1 MFWRFGFNNPSAID
15 GLLEQ
20 PDTTLEQVLT
30 DQDIIQEAKS
40 QNPKL
45 IEFLAKKDNLS
56 ELIDLFYTLDSE
68 KQRLPLIACEI
79 LACEIPRLVD
89 AIVLDYQDLLLK
101 FWDFLRKPFSV
112 DASYSF
118 QAAYFSKIIT
128 IFLTKRTTDMLGFI
142 KSTPE
147 NLKLILANLQSS
159 AIMDLLLT
167 LIRLEELPEA
177 KGIVQ
182 WLSDNGLLI
191 NLLYRLDPNQD
202 TDEHST
208 AQQCICEIVR
218 MSQTSLVESPSLGV
232 NDIITTLTSRDTM
245 QTMVDFMLD
254 TSAPNSVSSLINCV
268 TIIID
273 IIRHNNSDLDQETS
287 FAVVLGYQ
295 NQIAQQSGVS
305 LINMLSVLTE
315 NIDKFVDLLLKPNQV
330 DTPRATTPL
339 GFERLKICELFAELL
354 HCSNMSSLNVIQGD
368 ADEEENSPTYGDSL
382 KLAFVK
388 HKVMPVSIDLF
399 FVFPLNNFLHY
410 VVYDSLHQIFNG
422 QMNRESNRQLALSIF
437 NEGRLTDKIVKAQ
450 EQNDIECA
458 KPKGTRLGYMG
469 HLTFISDEVIKLFEG
484 YPESIISALD
494 DSIDLDKWHQYCMKQ
509 LLETK
514 ERDSLPLGDIRANNM
529 LAIADR
535 DDNDIID
542 DIDEEE
548 LDAEEAISHRFG
560 QFDAIDDDE
569 DDDEEEEDG
578 EDQWVI
584 DNIDKSENQHT
595 ITVMEYHTEDDSSSS
610 AEEKE
615 DEYSSSDDEDAQVH
629 VTRRKTQWS
638 GGEYDPF
645 STAGQNDNEFKAQNK
660 EVASDDD
667 TEDKDN
673 PFGDFASISSSAN
686 DNNPDQTK
694 SQWQDG
700 FASNFADMDLSTV
713 KLSQDKT
720 ATKESTVNA

>member
-1 MFWRFGFNNPSAID
+1 M
-15 GLLEQ
+15 
-20 PDTTLEQVLT
+20 
-30 DQDIIQEAKS
+30 
-40 QNPKL
+40 
-45 IEFLAKKDNLS
+45 
-56 ELIDLFYTLDSE
+56 FYTLDSE

-79 LACEIPRLVD
+79 LACETPRLID
-89 AIVLDYQDLLLK
+89 AVVLDHQDLLLK

-128 IFLTKRTTDMLGFI
+128 IFLTKRATDMLGFI

-218 MSQTSLVESPSLGV
+218 MSQTSLIESPSLGV

-295 NQIAQQSGVS
+295 NQIAQRSGVS
-305 LINMLSVLTE
+305 LISMLSVLTE
-315 NIDKFVDLLLKPNQV
+315 NIDKFVGLLLNPNRV

-354 HCSNMSSLNVIQGD
+354 HCSNMSSLNVIEGD
-368 ADEEENSPTYGDSL
+368 ANEEESSPTHGDLL

-399 FVFPLNNFLHY
+399 FEFPLNNFLHY

-437 NEGRLTDKIVKAQ
+437 NEGNLTDKIVKAQ

-469 HLTFISDEVIKLFEG
+469 HLTFISDEIIKLFEG

-529 LAIADR
+529 LAIADH

-560 QFDAIDDDE
+560 QFDAIDDDN
-569 DDDEEEEDG
+569 DDDGDDG

-584 DNIDKSENQHT
+584 DNIANESENQNT
-595 ITVMEYHTEDDSSSS
+595 ITVMEYHAEDDSSSS
-610 AEEKE
+610 TEEKE
-615 DEYSSSDDEDAQVH
+615 DDYSSSDDEDTQVH
-629 VTRRKTQWS
+629 ATRRKTQWS

-645 STAGQNDNEFKAQNK
+645 STAGQIDNEIKAEKAATAN
-660 EVASDDD
+660 DD
-667 TEDKDN
+667 ENKDN
-673 PFGDFASISSSAN
+673 PFGDFASSSSSSSTN
-686 DNNPDQTK
+686 DSNSDQAAA
-694 SQWQDG
+694 QWQDG

-713 KLSQDKT
+713 KLPQDK
-720 ATKESTVNA
+720 AAAKESTVNA

>member
-45 IEFLAKKDNLS
+45 IEFLTKKDNLS

-89 AIVLDYQDLLLK
+89 AIVLDHQDLLLK

-147 NLKLILANLQSS
+147 NLKLILAHLQSS

-167 LIRLEELPEA
+167 LMRLEELPEA

-218 MSQTSLVESPSLGV
+218 MSQTSLIESPSLGV

-330 DTPRATTPL
+330 NTPRATTPL

-368 ADEEENSPTYGDSL
+368 ADAQENSLTYGDSL
-382 KLAFVK
+382 KLALVK

-399 FVFPLNNFLHY
+399 FEFPLNNFLHY

-437 NEGRLTDKIVKAQ
+437 NEARLTDKIVKAQ

-469 HLTFISDEVIKLFEG
+469 HLTFISDEIIKLFEG

-494 DSIDLDKWHQYCMKQ
+494 DSIDLDKWQQYCMKQ

-529 LAIADR
+529 LAIADH
-535 DDNDIID
+535 DDNDIIGD
-542 DIDEEE
+542 LDEEE

-560 QFDAIDDDE
+560 QFDDDGE
-569 DDDEEEEDG
+569 EEEEEDG
-578 EDQWVI
+578 DDQWMI
-584 DNIDKSENQHT
+584 DNIDESGNQHT
-595 ITVMEYHTEDDSSSS
+595 ITVMEYHAEDDSSSS
-610 AEEKE
+610 TEEKE
-615 DEYSSSDDEDAQVH
+615 DDYSSSDDEDTQVH
-629 VTRRKTQWS
+629 IARRKTQWS

-645 STAGQNDNEFKAQNK
+645 STAGQNDNESKADN
-660 EVASDDD
+660 ATAADDD
-667 TEDKDN
+667 AEDKEN
-673 PFGDFASISSSAN
+673 PFGDFASSSSSATGS
-686 DNNPDQTK
+686 NPDQTEP
-694 SQWQDG
+694 QWQDS

-713 KLSQDKT
+713 KLSQDKPP
-720 ATKESTVNA
+720 AKESTVNA

>member
-1 MFWRFGFNNPSAID
+1 MFWRFGFTNPSAID
-15 GLLEQ
+15 GLLDQ
-20 PDTTLEQVLT
+20 PDTTLEQILA

-45 IEFLAKKDNLS
+45 IEFLSKKDTLS
-56 ELIDLFYTLDSE
+56 ELIDLFYTLDRE

-89 AIVLDYQDLLLK
+89 AIVLDHQDLLLK
-101 FWDFLRKPFSV
+101 FWNFLKKPYSV
-112 DASYSF
+112 DASYSL

-147 NLKLILANLQSS
+147 NLKLILANLQNST
-159 AIMDLLLT
+159 IMDLLLT

-202 TDEHST
+202 ADEHST

-218 MSQTSLVESPSLGV
+218 MSQTSLIESPSLGV

-295 NQIAQQSGVS
+295 NQIAQQSSVS

-315 NIDKFVDLLLKPNQV
+315 NIGRFVDLLLKPNRV
-330 DTPRATTPL
+330 NTPHTKTPL

-368 ADEEENSPTYGDSL
+368 ADKEESSPTYGDSL

-388 HKVMPVSIDLF
+388 HKVLPVSIDLF
-399 FVFPLNNFLHY
+399 FEFPLNNFLHY

-437 NEGRLTDKIVKAQ
+437 NEGRLTDKIVEAQ

-469 HLTFISDEVIKLFEG
+469 HLTFISDEIIKLFEG

-494 DSIDLDKWHQYCMKQ
+494 GTIDLEKWHQYCMKQ

-514 ERDSLPLGDIRANNM
+514 ERDSLPLGDVRANNM
-529 LAIADR
+529 LAIADH

-548 LDAEEAISHRFG
+548 LDAEEAISNRFG
-560 QFDAIDDDE
+560 QFDAIDDD
-569 DDDEEEEDG
+569 DDDEEDEDEEH
-578 EDQWVI
+578 QWVI
-584 DNIDKSENQHT
+584 DNIEKQENQNT
-595 ITVMEYHTEDDSSSS
+595 ITVMEYHAEDESNSST
-610 AEEKE
+610 EEKE
-615 DEYSSSDDEDAQVH
+615 DDYSSSDDEDPQVH
-629 VTRRKTQWS
+629 VARRKTQWS

-645 STAGQNDNEFKAQNK
+645 STAGQNDNEIKANK
-660 EVASDDD
+660 SNADN
-667 TEDKDN
+667 EDEED
-673 PFGDFASISSSAN
+673 PFGDFASSSSAN
-686 DNNPDQTK
+686 DNLGQTA
-694 SQWQDG
+694 SQWEDG

-713 KLSQDKT
+713 KLSHQDKLN
-720 ATKESTVNA
+720 KESTVNT

>member
-15 GLLEQ
+15 GLLAQ
-20 PDTTLEQVLT
+20 PDTTLEQILT

-56 ELIDLFYTLDSE
+56 ELIDLFYALDNG

-89 AIVLDYQDLLLK
+89 AIVLDHQDLLSK
-101 FWDFLRKPFSV
+101 FWDFLRKPFSIH
-112 DASYSF
+112 ASYSF

-128 IFLTKRTTDMLGFI
+128 TFLTKRTTDMLGFI
-142 KSTPE
+142 ESTPE

-159 AIMDLLLT
+159 AIMDLLLN

-191 NLLYRLDPNQD
+191 NLLYRLDPNQT

-218 MSQTSLVESPSLGV
+218 MSQTSLIESPSLGV

-305 LINMLSVLTE
+305 LINMLSVLTD

-330 DTPRATTPL
+330 DTPRTTTPL

-368 ADEEENSPTYGDSL
+368 ADKEETSPTCGDLL

-399 FVFPLNNFLHY
+399 FEFPLNNFLHY

-437 NEGRLTDKIVKAQ
+437 NEGHLTDKIVKAQ

-469 HLTFISDEVIKLFEG
+469 HLTFISDEIIKLFEG

-514 ERDSLPLGDIRANNM
+514 ERDSLPLGDVRANNM
-529 LAIADR
+529 LAIADHN
-535 DDNDIID
+535 DNDIID
-542 DIDEEE
+542 DIDEE
-548 LDAEEAISHRFG
+548 LNAEEAISHRFG
-560 QFDAIDDDE
+560 QFNAI
-569 DDDEEEEDG
+569 DDDEEEEEEDR

-584 DNIDKSENQHT
+584 DNIDKSGNQNT
-595 ITVMEYHTEDDSSSS
+595 ITIMKYHAEDDSSSS
-610 AEEKE
+610 TEEKE
-615 DEYSSSDDEDAQVH
+615 DDYSSSDDEDTQVH
-629 VTRRKTQWS
+629 VARRKTQWS

-645 STAGQNDNEFKAQNK
+645 STAGQNDNEAKADN
-660 EVASDDD
+660 VAAANV
-667 TEDKDN
+667 DKDEDN
-673 PFGDFASISSSAN
+673 PFGDFSSNSSSAN
-686 DNNPDQTK
+686 DNSDK
-694 SQWQDG
+694 AALQWQDG

-713 KLSQDKT
+713 KLSQDKP
-720 ATKESTVNA
+720 AAKESTVNA